1 MTDETRTPAPADETP
16 DETRVGDERIGE
28 LLRRHAAQYHDPPAT
43 PREAL
48 WARIE
53 AERGKS
59 SGGRGEDGRGR
70 VIPLLPRRWWLGTL
84 AVAAV
89 LALGIALG
97 RISIRQESE
106 RQGAAGPPVASVETP
121 AEREPESGARE
132 APVGPDAP
140 GPATGELATAPEP
153 APETAAPAPRA
164 AEPERTVPRR
174 IAPQRARPEQLAAAP
189 AGAPEGGPEARTP
202 AASPRDL
209 YRLAS
214 QQMLGQAEALLVQ
227 YRTDRAADRMDPAIG
242 RWARDVLSSTR
253 LLLDSPAAD
262 DPGMRDLLED
272 LELVLAQIVQRTG
285 QVDPLGDQMI
295 DRTIEDRDLLPR
307 LRGAIPAGVGAI

>member
-1 MTDETRTPAPADETP
+1 MTDETRTPEPDDATP
-16 DETRVGDERIGE
+16 EERRLGE
-28 LLRRHAAQYHDPPAT
+28 YLRRNAALYHDPPAT
-43 PREAL
+43 PRESL

-53 AERGKS
+53 AERGKA
-59 SGGRGEDGRGR
+59 GGGPAGGDRGR
-70 VIPLLPRRWWLGTL
+70 VIPLAPRRWWLGAL

-97 RISIRQESE
+97 RISMRQETE
-106 RQGAAGPPVASVETP
+106 RQGAAGPPVASVGEP

-132 APVGPDAP
+132 EPAGPEAT
-140 GPATGELATAPEP
+140 PAATADLATAPDT
-153 APETAAPAPRA
+153 APETAAAAPGAAERVAPRRVAPEA
-164 AEPERTVPRR
+164 ALPRQLAEAPAATPAERPG
-174 IAPQRARPEQLAAAP
+174 ARP
-189 AGAPEGGPEARTP
+189 P
-202 AASPRDL
+202 AASPSDL

-262 DPGMRDLLED
+262 DPQMRDLLED

-285 QVDPLGDQMI
+285 QADPLNDQMI

-307 LRGAIPAGVGAI
+307 LRGAIPVGVGAI

>member
-1 MTDETRTPAPADETP
+1 MTDETRNPTP
-16 DETRVGDERIGE
+16 DADAADHGRPEDERIGD
-28 LLRRHAAQYHDPPAT
+28 LLRRHEALYNAPPAT

-53 AERGKS
+53 AERGKAGGG
-59 SGGRGEDGRGR
+59 SGGHGR
-70 VIPLLPRRWWLGTL
+70 VIPLDPRRNRWLGAL

-97 RISIRQESE
+97 RISMRQEVE
-106 RQGAAGPPVASVETP
+106 RQGEGGPPVASADAP
-121 AEREPESGARE
+121 ADREPRNGARE
-132 APVGPDAP
+132 AAAPVPTGDVAAVADTVPAP
-140 GPATGELATAPEP
+140 HASEPEP
-153 APETAAPAPRA
+153 AAAERERPAPRRA
-164 AEPERTVPRR
+164 PGWA
-174 IAPQRARPEQLAAAP
+174 APQQQLAAAATP
-189 AGAPEGGPEARTP
+189 TRRRTR
-202 AASPRDL
+202 ASASDL

-227 YRTDRAADRMDPAIG
+227 YRTDVAAARMDPAIG
-242 RWARDVLSSTR
+242 RWARDVLTSTR
-253 LLLDSPAAD
+253 LLLDSPAAE

-285 QVDPLGDQMI
+285 QADSLDDEMI